1 MSLSGHRGVVSD
13 YEWTPAPQV
22 PGAVSLQSI
31 EKALSALYFTFVL
44 FQKNV
49 PRMLSSP
56 PQHVL
61 LLLSLPYTDWLTANL
76 LEGPRSRVCGS
87 RPPSLPCLFM
97 LPREPPAGL
106 RTGPGGR
113 VPVLDTGAVPWGR
126 DTASWAATEV
136 SCKKLDALEP
146 GQCRSWC
153 TCHRRV
159 CWHGLA
165 CHGVLVGLC
174 RASLPASC
182 SSGFWFLRQLGFQD
196 LGKSG
201 LGGCGWF
208 WRDELGGPLT
218 AEVGFSKQERRA
230 ARGSGQTSG

>member
-1 MSLSGHRGVVSD
+1 MYLSGPRGLVSD
-13 YEWTPAPQV
+13 YEWPPGPRV
-22 PGAVSLQSI
+22 PGAGHCRQKRKRLVLFISL
-31 EKALSALYFTFVL
+31 LCFV

-56 PQHVL
+56 PQHVF
-61 LLLSLPYTDWLTANL
+61 LLLSLTYTDWLTANL

-87 RPPSLPCLFM
+87 RPLSPPCFPSCLFM
-97 LPREPPAGL
+97 LPREPRAGL
-106 RTGPGGR
+106 RTGPGGQ

-126 DTASWAATEV
+126 DTASWAANEV
-136 SCKKLDALEP
+136 SCKTLDALEP
-146 GQCRSWC
+146 GQCRCWC

-165 CHGVLVGLC
+165 RRGILVGLC

-182 SSGFWFLRQLGFQD
+182 SSGFWFLWQLGFQD

-201 LGGCGWF
+201 LGGVRVVLEG
-208 WRDELGGPLT
+208 
-218 AEVGFSKQERRA
+218 
-230 ARGSGQTSG
+230 

>member
-1 MSLSGHRGVVSD
+1 M
-13 YEWTPAPQV
+13 
-22 PGAVSLQSI
+22 GAGPPVSL
-31 EKALSALYFTFVL
+31 V
-44 FQKNV
+44 
-49 PRMLSSP
+49 SP
-56 PQHVL
+56 AAFSCSPESPQLVFGQ
-61 LLLSLPYTDWLTANL
+61 A
-76 LEGPRSRVCGS
+76 LEGGFP
-87 RPPSLPCLFM
+87 F
-97 LPREPPAGL
+97 
-106 RTGPGGR
+106 
-113 VPVLDTGAVPWGR
+113 LDTGAVPWGR
-126 DTASWAATEV
+126 NTASTEV

-146 GQCRSWC
+146 GQCHSWC

-165 CHGVLVGLC
+165 CRGILVGLC

-208 WRDELGGPLT
+208 WRDEMGRPLT

-230 ARGSGQTSG
+230 ARGSGPTSG